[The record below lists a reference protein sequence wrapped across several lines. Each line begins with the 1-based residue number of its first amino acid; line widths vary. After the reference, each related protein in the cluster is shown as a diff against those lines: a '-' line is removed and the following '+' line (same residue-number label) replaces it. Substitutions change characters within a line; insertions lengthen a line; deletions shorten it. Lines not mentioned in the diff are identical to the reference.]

1 MSVLIVKLGATGD
14 VVRTTPLLDHL
25 KGQVTWLTAAK
36 NVVLLQGL
44 NRDLQPLA
52 WEERALVPDVKFDL
66 VINLEDTPDVACY
79 VKTLQYRQLF
89 GAYADAQ
96 DNLRYTD
103 DSACWFDLSLIS
115 RFGRQEAD
123 RLKLLNR
130 RTYQSLIFEGLGFA
144 FKNDKYL
151 LPRGRETEL
160 SGDIAISPEAGPVW
174 PMKNWAYY
182 AELKKKLEAN
192 GLIVNP
198 LPLRGSLLEH
208 LQDVRNHRILVSGD
222 SLPMHF
228 ALGSGVRSVTL
239 FTCTSPWEIHDYGIQ
254 QKIVSPLL
262 AEFFY
267 MRGFERRAT
276 TTISVQE
283 VVNAVLNQLDAAV
296 PAVSPK

>member
-1 MSVLIVKLGATGD
+1 VNTLIIKLGATGD

-25 KGQVTWLTAAK
+25 KSQVTWLTAPK
-36 NVVLLQGL
+36 NAVLLQGL
-44 NRDLQPLA
+44 NRDLRPLA
-52 WEERALVPDVKFDL
+52 WEERLLVPDVKFDL
-66 VINLEDTPDVACY
+66 VINLEDTLDVASY

-130 RTYQSLIFEGLGFA
+130 RTYQSLIFEGLGFE

-151 LPRGRETEL
+151 LPKGLETEL

-182 AELKKKLEAN
+182 AELKEKLEGN
-192 GLIVNP
+192 GLTVNP
-198 LPLRGSLLEH
+198 LPLRSSLLEH
-208 LQDVRNHRILVSGD
+208 LQDVQNHRLLVSGD

-228 ALGSGVRSVTL
+228 ALGTGVRCITL
-239 FTCTSPWEIHDYGIQ
+239 FSCTSPWEIHDYGIQ

-262 AEFFY
+262 SEFFY
-267 MRGFERRAT
+267 KRGFDRCAT
-276 TTISVQE
+276 TTISVEE
-283 VVNAVLNQLDAAV
+283 VFGAVLKQLELAV
-296 PAVSPK
+296 PIESV